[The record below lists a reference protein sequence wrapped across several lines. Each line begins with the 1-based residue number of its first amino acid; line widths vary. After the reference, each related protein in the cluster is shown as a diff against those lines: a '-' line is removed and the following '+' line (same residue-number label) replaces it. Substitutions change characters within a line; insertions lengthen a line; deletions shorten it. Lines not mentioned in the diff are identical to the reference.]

1 MYIEVINFKNYISK
15 KFNVVLSKYIYLI
28 FFFKFIYYNVILESN
43 LNKCIIKCNGW
54 FSLKNVEN
62 GILDN

>member
-1 MYIEVINFKNYISK
+1 MYIEVINFKNCISK

-43 LNKCIIKCNGW
+43 LNKCIIKCNG
-54 FSLKNVEN
+54 
-62 GILDN
+62 